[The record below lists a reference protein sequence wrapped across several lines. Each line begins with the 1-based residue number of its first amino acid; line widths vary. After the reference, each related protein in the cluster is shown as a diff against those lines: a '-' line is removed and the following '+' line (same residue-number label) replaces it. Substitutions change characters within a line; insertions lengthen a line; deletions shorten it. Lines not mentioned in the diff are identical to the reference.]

1 MGLAP
6 VRGTSGT
13 ILPAWLINLV
23 RLLQILRMAK
33 FIGYVVIKFD
43 CAKVSGKLDYV
54 KVTNRMNKGIKAT
67 VSLDGQKIP
76 NIQMETEFFEE
87 LNEGDNV
94 TLYTIVKNS
103 KSKEKNFGVLY
114 GFENG
119 SGVKNFA
126 TKYRLQVPFLLL
138 IYAFIAFAVVFV
150 VGWPISLYLLLF
162 LHLAEPGS
170 GLTQITTWAFVEACL
185 AAAFFLHA
193 AWRMLNATSD
203 PKSWTAMDPATLSS
217 RFSKLHK

>member
-1 MGLAP
+1 M
-6 VRGTSGT
+6 R
-13 ILPAWLINLV
+13 
-23 RLLQILRMAK
+23 
-33 FIGYVVIKFD
+33 
-43 CAKVSGKLDYV
+43 
-54 KVTNRMNKGIKAT
+54 
-67 VSLDGQKIP
+67 LDGQKIP
-76 NIQMETEFFEE
+76 NIQMETQFFEE

-114 GFENG
+114 GFESG
-119 SGVKNFA
+119 SGVENFA
-126 TKYRLQVPFLLL
+126 TKYRLQVPLLL
-138 IYAFIAFAVVFV
+138 LVYAFIAFAVVFV
-150 VGWPISLYLLLF
+150 VGWPISLYLLMF
-162 LHLAEPGS
+162 LNLAEPGS

-203 PKSWTAMDPATLSS
+203 PQSWMTMDPATLSS